1 MWPQHFFLF
10 FFFLYALFGK
20 EKESERLGKMEFLE
34 NENSSIIWLIKE
46 NVSKFRSR
54 NEKKIILIRQCDP
67 IN

>member
-1 MWPQHFFLF
+1 MWPQH
-10 FFFLYALFGK
+10 FFLYALFGK

-54 NEKKIILIRQCDP
+54 NEKEIS
-67 IN
+67 